1 MKNKKTLIIIIVG
14 VIVLLAAVAIVF
26 LTVFGGT
33 FNKIN
38 DALKNSRKDFTSLT
52 SSFTVTDGEQVVYG
66 YAENVEITD
75 DGAQI
80 KKTTSKLNAS
90 FTLSTTEDFTV
101 VENPDVNSF
110 INFDFNKDYFTESK
124 LKNGEF
130 TATLKSDKIANFL
143 NSDTAIK
150 TDGKDASVN
159 VIIKD
164 GKIVFAIMVFT
175 TETGKNVNFTLT
187 CEYQGA

>member
-1 MKNKKTLIIIIVG
+1 MKNKKTLIIIIAG
-14 VIVLLAAVAIVF
+14 VVALLAAAIVVSV
-26 LTVFGGT
+26 TIFGGA
-33 FNKIN
+33 FNKI
-38 DALKNSRKDFTSLT
+38 DGALKNSRNNFTSLT
-52 SSFTVTDGEQVVYG
+52 TSFTVTDGEQVVYG
-66 YAENVEITD
+66 YSENVEITETD
-75 DGAQI
+75 AQI

-164 GKIVFAIMVFT
+164 GKIVSAIMVFT

>member
-14 VIVLLAAVAIVF
+14 VIALLAAVIAVSV
-26 LTVFGGT
+26 TVFGGT
-33 FNKIN
+33 FNKI
-38 DALKNSRKDFTSLT
+38 DGALKNGRNDFTSLT
-52 SSFTVTDGEQVVYG
+52 SRFTVTDGEQVVYG
-66 YAENVEITD
+66 YSENVEITETN
-75 DGAQI
+75 AQI

-101 VENPDVNSF
+101 VENPERNSF
-110 INFDFNKDYFTESK
+110 INFNFNKDYFTEVK

-143 NSDTAIK
+143 NADTAIK

-164 GKIVFAIMVFT
+164 GKIVSVIMAFT